1 MITARWLAHEGVGVA
16 GETVAVGREA
26 VAAVARE
33 PALMHGGGG
42 QRLGPMQRA
51 TDVWEEQHV

>member
-1 MITARWLAHEGVGVA
+1 M
-16 GETVAVGREA
+16 AVGREA

-42 QRLGPMQRA
+42 QRLGPVQRA
-51 TDVWEEQHV
+51 TDVWEEQHI